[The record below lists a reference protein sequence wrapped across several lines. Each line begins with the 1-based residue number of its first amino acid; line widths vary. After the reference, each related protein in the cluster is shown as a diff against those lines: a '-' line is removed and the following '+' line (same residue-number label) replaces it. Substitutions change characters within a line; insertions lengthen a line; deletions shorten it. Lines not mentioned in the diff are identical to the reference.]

1 MFTDDEIDEIRNYLS
16 ETPGRI
22 YLGCDS
28 QKYKSRDGQ
37 WYARYT
43 TVLIVHIHNSRGGKI
58 FKTTDRELDY
68 DQKRDKP
75 RLRLMNEVYRVSSTY
90 VELGDLLEEREVE
103 IHLDINPDLSHNSS
117 IVIKE
122 ALGYVQGVTGIK
134 AKVKPD
140 AFAAS
145 RCADAGVRGRWNDNY
160 PNKQSL
166 RHERSQAQV
175 Q

>member
-1 MFTDDEIDEIRNYLS
+1 MFTENEIDEIRKYLS

-28 QKYKSRDGQ
+28 QKYKARDGT

-43 TVLIVHIHNSRGGKI
+43 TVLIVHIHNNRGGRI
-58 FKTTDRELDY
+58 FSTTERELDY
-68 DQKRDKP
+68 DKKWDKP

-90 VELGDLLEEREVE
+90 IGLGDLLEDREVE
-103 IHLDINPDLSHNSS
+103 IHLDINPDMNHNSN

-145 RCADAGVRGRWNDNY
+145 RCADAGVRGRWRNDY
-160 PNKQSL
+160 PY
-166 RHERSQAQV
+166 RRSV
-175 Q
+175 